1 MRKIRYTS
9 DELKAL
15 NLSNFNDKP
24 FFFIDPKQ
32 LEIARFQDERTRRS
46 RKSSKPE
53 CLKLVLY
60 ATKLFYDEEI
70 YKPSVSVVGTP
81 KSKIKELDNSEH
93 KKKEIYMKKLQVV
106 SKNNSLIRNFTCLYK
121 FLDGEVRE
129 LLMKPFDESDNK
141 PDTSKMIICDKITNI
156 LKSVHD
162 NEVKDFKTLID
173 VLRTLYQSN
182 DKIDKN
188 TNLVNYES
196 KCYAPRAKDLF
207 KKWNYM
213 KEPEITPSQLN
224 DKTQMSYDI
233 EKMRCYLR
241 KISHYIFNGIGFN
254 VRLELQALNR
264 ILGLPKNEW
273 PIIDDPENFITE
285 QSTKSG
291 QITPKNETDDNDN
304 EIYIP
309 PINLESPMTSQTS
322 DENSSIS
329 LSSGYNSF
337 RVLEIENSTC
347 ISHSRS
353 TSEEIEATIN
363 KKNLTY
369 CDMATQTLLS
379 YKQNTNP
386 HNQHCCGV
394 NNQKITD
401 LKIDNANLK
410 IDNINLNNMVLSLW
424 HEKNYLLNQVAN
436 NQRK

>member
-1 MRKIRYTS
+1 M
-9 DELKAL
+9 
-15 NLSNFNDKP
+15 
-24 FFFIDPKQ
+24 
-32 LEIARFQDERTRRS
+32 
-46 RKSSKPE
+46 SSG
-53 CLKLVLY
+53 LLADVL
-60 ATKLFYDEEI
+60 
-70 YKPSVSVVGTP
+70 GTP
-81 KSKIKELDNSEH
+81 CGCPRD
-93 KKKEIYMKKLQVV
+93 
-106 SKNNSLIRNFTCLYK
+106 SL
-121 FLDGEVRE
+121 
-129 LLMKPFDESDNK
+129 
-141 PDTSKMIICDKITNI
+141 
-156 LKSVHD
+156 
-162 NEVKDFKTLID
+162 
-173 VLRTLYQSN
+173 
-182 DKIDKN
+182 
-188 TNLVNYES
+188 
-196 KCYAPRAKDLF
+196 
-207 KKWNYM
+207 
-213 KEPEITPSQLN
+213 
-224 DKTQMSYDI
+224 QMSFGQ
-233 EKMRCYLR
+233 LP
-241 KISHYIFNGIGFN
+241 
-254 VRLELQALNR
+254 LQLQALNR
-264 ILGLPKNEW
+264 TLGLPKNEW

-304 EIYIP
+304 DEIYIP

-386 HNQHCCGV
+386 HNQHCCGSS
-394 NNQKITD
+394 NQKIND